1 LHAYGNDIPAPEHNH
16 GNPMI
21 AKRSLSAAIAAA
33 AIGTAALASAD
44 PDNPFSHLCMGS
56 QCATPAPAG
65 VRHVD
70 ISQVEAG
77 IKQGWQYMQYA
88 LSPGH

>member
-1 LHAYGNDIPAPEHNH
+1 LHACGNDIPAPVRNY
-16 GNPMI
+16 GNQMI
-21 AKRSLSAAIAAA
+21 TKLFLSVSIAAA

-56 QCATPAPAG
+56 QCSTPAPAG

-77 IKQGWQYMQYA
+77 IQQGLHDVQSA
-88 LSPGH
+88 PSPGH